1 MAIERGVLDRLIEIV
16 GKKNVYTEK
25 EELASY
31 AYDATSLWVHPPDV
45 VVFPVDTEQISSIMK
60 LANEHKVPVTPRGGG
75 TNVSGGSVPIQ
86 GGIVLCT
93 TRMREILEISK
104 ENMIAVVEPGVVLMN
119 LNIALAKEGLMF
131 PPDPQSFVGATMG
144 GIVAENSGGPAG
156 LKYGVTKHYVLGLEW
171 VLPTGDVIDVGAT
184 TSKNRTGYDLPM
196 LFTGSE
202 GTLGIMTK
210 AILRLIPRPPAART
224 MAAVFPDVAKA
235 GELVFKVLSE
245 GIVPGKIELLDN
257 WVINRIE
264 EMMPMGL
271 PIDADAML
279 LFELDGAKEA
289 VDAELRAVSEICTRN
304 GATKV
309 MVAETPEEAM
319 GYWNAR
325 KAGFAAVFGKAATT
339 LAEDVTVPRDKIPD
353 LIRVCKELEKET
365 GVEIVILG
373 HAGDGNLHPA
383 LLTDEED
390 KEHFALAQKTLHR
403 IFEAAM
409 EMGGVVSGEHGVG
422 LEKKQ
427 FMSKA
432 VSPRVLQIMRDIKAL
447 LDPNGIMNPGKI
459 WEDADG
465 DA

>member
-1 MAIERGVLDRLIEIV
+1 MAIDPAVLNQLREIA
-16 GKKNVYTEK
+16 GTESVCTEP
-25 EELASY
+25 EELDAYS
-31 AYDATSLWVHPPDV
+31 YDATSIWVHPPDA
-45 VVFPVDTEQISSIMK
+45 VVFPTTTEQISAILK

-75 TNVSGGSVPIQ
+75 TNVSGGSVPIE
-86 GGIVLCT
+86 GGIVLVT
-93 TRMREILEISK
+93 TRMNEILEISK
-104 ENMIAVVEPGVVLMN
+104 ENMIAIVEPGVVLMN
-119 LNIALAKEGLMF
+119 LNVALAQQGLMF

-144 GIVAENSGGPAG
+144 GVVAENSGGPAG

-171 VLPTGDVIDVGAT
+171 VLPDGDVIDIGAT
-184 TSKNRTGYDLPM
+184 TTKNRTGYDLPQ

-210 AILRLIPRPPAART
+210 AILKLIPMPPARRT
-224 MAAVFPDVAKA
+224 MAAVFGDVAES
-235 GELVFKVLSE
+235 GSLVFKVLQE

-271 PIDADAML
+271 PTDADAML

-289 VDAELRAVSEICTRN
+289 VDRELERVKEICLDN

-309 MVAETPEEAM
+309 MVAEDDAEAM
-319 GYWNAR
+319 KYWNAR
-325 KAGFAAVFGKAATT
+325 KAGFAAVFGKSPTT

-353 LIRVCKELEKET
+353 LIRVCKDLEKET
-365 GVEIVILG
+365 GITIVIIG

-383 LLTDEED
+383 VLTDEED
-390 KEHFALAQKTLHR
+390 EEHFAKAQETMHA
-403 IFEAAM
+403 IFDAAL

-422 LEKKQ
+422 LEKRQ
-427 FMSKA
+427 FMTKA
-432 VSPRVLQIMRDIKAL
+432 VSPRVLEIMKQIKGL

-459 WEDADG
+459 WE
-465 DA
+465 